1 MLLHCIISYHTNREK
16 YTMSTKPEQFNELQ
30 KKNLDAAMRLTQLS
44 MENSQRIVELQ
55 VETAKNLFE
64 EGIKNARALTE
75 AKDPQQAINLR
86 TQYTQATTEKM
97 LSAARRIAEI
107 TAETQAEFGRLVG
120 QQLSTGSQD
129 LAEAMQKMLSGMP
142 MGNHQG
148 GNALQQAIDT
158 TRAAF
163 DQITKAST
171 EAFKLFGGMGQK
183 K

>member
-1 MLLHCIISYHTNREK
+1 MPAKND
-16 YTMSTKPEQFNELQ
+16 QFNELQ

-55 VETAKNLFE
+55 VETAKSLFE
-64 EGIKNARALTE
+64 EGIQNAKALTE
-75 AKDPQQAINLR
+75 AKDPQQALNLR
-86 TQYTQATTEKM
+86 TQYTQVTTEKM
-97 LSAARRIAEI
+97 LTAARRIAEI

-129 LAEAMQKMLSGMP
+129 LAEAMQKMLAGMP
-142 MGNHQG
+142 VGAHQG
-148 GNALQQAIDT
+148 GNALQQAMDT

-163 DQITKAST
+163 EQITKAST
-171 EAFKLFGGMGQK
+171 DAFKMFGGMTMPGSK